1 MNIMRVIRLF
11 VIVLIA
17 SFVSVNVSAQ
27 NISPVDFMRN
37 NPRASFANAGTF
49 IADYGY
55 FDLMLGGIN
64 IGVQNTGFKYD
75 KFFQFNGNG
84 QPVALDLNQ
93 GVASLKN
100 KNYLNSFV
108 NFDIFN
114 CGRQTKYGYFT
125 YSHRFREMETFR
137 YNKDFVELLAGGN
150 AAFLGADHPATLDL
164 GIAARV
170 YQEFNF
176 GYQICLTEKL
186 NVGARVKFLMGFIDA
201 KSRAIDAQLMTDP
214 ETYALT
220 VSGDVD
226 VRTTLPYEL
235 SLQNGH
241 LSIADRRFNIANL
254 FKNYGAGIDLGA
266 EYQINDQF
274 GVAAAVND
282 LGFIRWNHFANRFVG
297 GIDDAGSL
305 YQNGSLVFSG
315 LTPEQINGLINDHNY
330 MSGFVDTLA
339 MYFNVGSET
348 LTGYTSG
355 LNTTMMVRGYYD
367 LTPQHRFAAQFTGYA
382 SGVGFR
388 PAMTLAYAGS
398 FLDKFDVVTTYT
410 MMKGSYGNLG
420 LGLSANLGGFMIY
433 VASNNVL
440 GFFNPANTTNL
451 NLQFGI
457 SFTSGYK
464 AKRSERI
471 FLKETEEETQENTLE
486 N

>member
-1 MNIMRVIRLF
+1 MRIIRLLL
-11 VIVLIA
+11 ITLIA
-17 SFVSVNVSAQ
+17 GFFTITTSAQ

-37 NPRASFANAGTF
+37 NPRASFANAASF

-55 FDLMLGGIN
+55 FDLVLGGIN

-75 KFFQFNGNG
+75 KFFQFNANG
-84 QPVALDLNQ
+84 QPVAVDLNQ
-93 GVASLKN
+93 GVASMRKT
-100 KNYLNSFV
+100 NYLNTFV

-125 YSHRFREMETFR
+125 YSHRIREMETFR
-137 YNKDFVELLAGGN
+137 YNKEFVELMVGGN
-150 AAFLGADHPATLDL
+150 AAFLGSDHPATLDL
-164 GIAARV
+164 GIAARM

-186 NVGARVKFLMGFIDA
+186 NLGARVKFLMGFIDA
-201 KSRAIDAQLMTDP
+201 KSNALNAQLTTDP
-214 ETYALT
+214 ETYALSA
-220 VSGDVD
+220 SGTVD
-226 VRTTLPYEL
+226 VRAALPYQL
-235 SLQNGH
+235 TLDHGH
-241 LSIADRRFNIANL
+241 LSIADSRFNVANL

-282 LGFIRWNHFANRFVG
+282 LGFIRWNHYATQFVG
-297 GIDDAGSL
+297 GVEDAGSL

-315 LTPEQINGLINDHNY
+315 MTADQFNGFLNDSQYLSHF
-330 MSGFVDTLA
+330 MDTLVR
-339 MYFNVGSET
+339 YFNVGT
-348 LTGYTSG
+348 KTMTGYTSG

-367 LTPQHRFAAQFTGYA
+367 LTPQHRFSAQLTGYA

-420 LGLSANLGGFMIY
+420 LGLSADLGGFMIY

-440 GFFNPANTTNL
+440 GFFNPANTSNL
-451 NLQFGI
+451 NFQFGI

-464 AKRSERI
+464 SNRNDRI
-471 FLKETEEETQENTLE
+471 LLKEAEEETIGETTE
-486 N
+486 EP